1 MFRRRSTTDRTDE
14 TPEQTRTRLE
24 AEAAVERGKGRPTP
38 SRREAEAAR
47 KARLKPS
54 GDRKQ
59 QARRQVLLVTGHQRL
74 AHLGAILLL
83 LLPLPARDRGPVRAY
98 CRDLVDSRFNAAEFL
113 LPMLVLILVLSM
125 VPPLLG
131 LQFGLWMVTIVA
143 TTADTLWLWFRTR
156 RELRARFPQEQTR
169 GALAYTILRSSQ
181 LRRLRLPKPRVRRG
195 ETLPAPRPH

>member
-1 MFRRRSTTDRTDE
+1 VFRRRSPTARTDE
-14 TPEQTRTRLE
+14 TPEQTRARLE

-59 QARRQVLLVTGHQRL
+59 QARRQRQLRQEERAKMRQALVTGDQKH
-74 AHLGAILLL
+74 
-83 LLPLPARDRGPVRAY
+83 LPARDRGPVRAY

-125 VPPLLG
+125 VPSLVG
-131 LQFGLWMVTIVA
+131 VQFTLWMVTIVA
-143 TTADTLWLWFRTR
+143 TTADTVWLWVRTR
-156 RELRARFPQEQTR
+156 RALRTHFPNEQTR

-181 LRRLRLPKPRVRRG
+181 LRRLRLPKPRVRRR
-195 ETLPAPRPH
+195 ETLPTPRSH